1 MHHGAPEDALVGLAR
16 DISRCPVVEDVLDH
30 KPSPCSEL
38 VGQRGD
44 DRETRWYVPEPWAGH
59 IDTAPI
65 LFVGPNPGP
74 QDKDRPFDYDRHM
87 SRRDTDQAL
96 LAAANGTFDDLQY
109 PGIANGERSRDR
121 KGNLNRTGG
130 HYYWNWTR
138 ETARELLGRPPVPGQ
153 DYALTEIVH
162 CGCLGGN
169 DPIVRRAAPICA
181 GRYLTRVVD
190 ASPAGII
197 VLAGHIARDFFRREF
212 ESQFTGDSVPV
223 PGRSDLWVWRQGE
236 LRGVLRYVITLPHP
250 SRRGLF
256 AEQKTISG
264 NLGPE
269 LTEEVCAFARA
280 LDRA

>member
-30 KPSPCSEL
+30 KPSPCTEL
-38 VGQRGD
+38 VSRRGD
-44 DRETRWYVPEPWAGH
+44 DRESHWYVPEPWAGH

-74 QDKDRPFDYDRHM
+74 QDKDRPFDADRHM
-87 SRRDTDQAL
+87 SRQDTDEDL
-96 LAAANGTFDDLQY
+96 LAAANGAFDDRRY
-109 PGIANGERSRDR
+109 PGIANGECSRDR
-121 KGNLNRTGG
+121 KGNLLSNAG
-130 HYYWNWTR
+130 YYWSWTR
-138 ETARELLGRPPVPGQ
+138 DRSGELLGRPPVPGQ

-162 CGCLGGN
+162 CGCPGRN
-169 DPIVRRAAPICA
+169 DPIVRRAAPICV

-197 VLAGHIARDFFRREF
+197 VLAGNIARDFFRCEF
-212 ESQFTGDSVPV
+212 ESQFTGDIVPV
-223 PGRSDLWVWRQGE
+223 PDRSDLWVWRQGE

-250 SRRGLF
+250 NRPGLF

-280 LDRA
+280 LDGT